1 SAGQKATGSRRV
13 VVDRT
18 LGHLAVAPTPFSP
31 NGDGRL
37 DTATVGFKL
46 SRQADVRVRIMGG
59 YAVVAI
65 LHPIGTLAAGPAEFV
80 WNGTTKDGSRAADG
94 TYSALVEA
102 TTGLGTRTLS
112 LPLTLDTRAPAV
124 RVISAR
130 VRDGRTHLRL
140 WLSEPATL
148 HVRYAS
154 PDWRSGG
161 LRTAERPAGYSR
173 ITLPRAAKVR
183 LWGVDAAAN
192 VGARVTARTA
202 R

>member
-1 SAGQKATGSRRV
+1 MVAKTGCTTTVGSGDAAATG
-13 VVDRT
+13 
-18 LGHLAVAPTPFSP
+18 LPSP
-31 NGDGRL
+31 RM
-37 DTATVGFKL
+37 TASTVL
-46 SRQADVRVRIMGG
+46 SGVGWG
-59 YAVVAI
+59 SWE
-65 LHPIGTLAAGPAEFV
+65 LSL
-80 WNGTTKDGSRAADG
+80 TKDGSRAADG